1 MNPSVVRERRP
12 AFTDIEEISHS
23 KKRQKIEIDLTTA
36 LCTRCQQLDLDA
48 KFEVSFKGYQCV
60 RDGTLALTKSISK
73 ASDGRYYYHDA
84 FLVHRFKDRLS
95 TPSDCPMCGFFRSL
109 RVQPERHKCHKLL
122 AFRSSDSWLFR
133 GDLLETQKDLFKE
146 YNDTVFLAVVPDV
159 DTIPWNGYEENWLD
173 HDIPATGAIYR
184 LQMDEPR
191 EIDPTILLRARELDD
206 EANLNGVREWLEL
219 CRTSHGNACRRQA
232 IHEPISRS
240 FRLINCTKE
249 PLVVEDHNW
258 GITYAAL
265 SYVWGTGP
273 EDIIDWPKTI
283 IDAVEVTRKLGL
295 QYLWVDRLCIN
306 QSDEAEKDYLISRM
320 TTIYE
325 EADFT
330 IVAAAGSGASH
341 GLPGVRS
348 TPRIPQPKYYL
359 DSGSLLLSILR
370 DPRRDILESQ
380 YWTRGWTYQEGVLS
394 NRRIVFT
401 ESQVYWECRCM
412 ATHES
417 VDMTLFHMPAH
428 EEDKENTHTVMADFM
443 LTGIFKGAA
452 YSGGCNSNQD
462 DLVIAQD
469 EVYRLDYGFPVHWEA
484 SLRAQLRSLNE
495 HIREFSK
502 RKLSHDTDT
511 LPAFLGIVGLYK
523 QTDAMC
529 LFRGIPMWIGHVAGA
544 VNGAQITFAL
554 SVSSWYHRTGP
565 DHYMYMSSLCR
576 RKSHLPSWTWAGW
589 HGTVTWRA
597 PPNLEH
603 CAYMSDLINAGSL
616 NLLWAPDIYLYHP
629 NRPEPIRLLDT
640 HSNDRLM
647 SEAPTLIEI
656 KSPFALN
663 SFQRVED
670 VKKQWSWVR
679 SVGRTGRRERTS
691 ESFGWDAKWYRIRGR
706 LSCVAMSVPTTE
718 SEWTAKHISGEL
730 VSVLM
735 FAGKYLENE
744 HGTARFVTLRRV
756 MSAPDRWERVG
767 TLYLIIPF
775 LGKCPN
781 NQDLFKKIPVTRRN
795 QRIVIQ

>member
-1 MNPSVVRERRP
+1 MNPSAVRERSP
-12 AFTDIEEISHS
+12 DSTDIEEISQS
-23 KKRQKIEIDLTTA
+23 KKRRKIEIDLTIP
-36 LCTRCQQLDLDA
+36 LCAHCQELDLDA
-48 KFEVSFKGYQCV
+48 KFEMSFKGYQRV
-60 RDGTLALTKSISK
+60 RDRTVALPKGICK
-73 ASDGRYYYHDA
+73 ASDGSYYYDDA
-84 FLVHRFKDRLS
+84 IMVHQFKDRLS
-95 TPSDCPMCGFFRSL
+95 KPSDCPLCGFFRSL

-133 GDLLETQKDLFKE
+133 ADLLEKQEDFFKE
-146 YNDTVFLAVVPDV
+146 YKDTIFLAVVPDL
-159 DTIPWNGYEENWLD
+159 DIIPLCGYEENWLD

-184 LQMDEPR
+184 LQMDEAR
-191 EIDPTILLRARELDD
+191 EADPTILLRARELGD
-206 EANLNGVREWLEL
+206 EPNLNGVREWLDL
-219 CRTSHGNACRRQA
+219 CRSMHGNACRRQA
-232 IHEPISRS
+232 IHQPISRS
-240 FRLINCTKE
+240 FRVIDCTKD
-249 PLVVEDHNW
+249 PLVVEDQNW
-258 GITYAAL
+258 GIAYAAL
-265 SYVWGTGP
+265 SYVWGVRP
-273 EDIIDWPKTI
+273 EDRIDWPKTVL
-283 IDAVEVTRKLGL
+283 DAVEVTRKLGL

-306 QSDEAEKDYLISRM
+306 QSDPAEKDYLISRM

-359 DSGSLLLSILR
+359 DSGSLLLSMLR
-370 DPRRDILESQ
+370 DPRRDILESE

-412 ATHES
+412 AAHES
-417 VDMTLFHMPAH
+417 VDVTLFHMSAN
-428 EEDKENTHTVMADFM
+428 EEDEENTDSVMADFM
-443 LTGIFKGAA
+443 LTGIFKGDA
-452 YSGGCNSNQD
+452 YSGGCNSDQD
-462 DLVIAQD
+462 DLVIIRD
-469 EVYRLDYGFPVHWEA
+469 EVYRLDYGFPVHREA
-484 SLRAQLRSLNE
+484 SLRAQLRGLNE

-502 RKLSHDTDT
+502 RKLSYDTDT
-511 LPAFLGIVGLYK
+511 LPALLGIVGLYK
-523 QTDAMC
+523 QTEAMH
-529 LFRGIPMWIGHVAGA
+529 LFHGIPMWIGNIAGD

-565 DHYMYMSSLCR
+565 NHYMYVSSPCR

-589 HGTVTWRA
+589 DGTVTWRA

-603 CAYMSDLINAGSL
+603 CAYMSDLIKAESL
-616 NLLWAPDIYLYHP
+616 NLLWAPDIYLHHP
-629 NRPEPIRLLDT
+629 NRPDSIRLLDT
-640 HSNDRLM
+640 HSADRLT

-656 KSPFALN
+656 KSPFTLN
-663 SFQRVED
+663 SFRRVED
-670 VKKQWSWVR
+670 ANKQWSWLR
-679 SVGRTGRRERTS
+679 SAGRPGREELTS
-691 ESFGWDAKWYRIRGR
+691 ESFGWDAKWYRIGGR

-718 SEWTAKHISGEL
+718 HEWTAKHISGEL

-744 HGTARFVTLRRV
+744 HGSARFLTLRRV
-756 MSAPDRWERVG
+756 TSAPDRWERVG

-781 NQDLFKKIPVTRRN
+781 NQVLFKKIPTSRQN